1 MSASRFL
8 PLALAAFVATAA
20 FAQTPAPVPAAPAP
34 APAEA
39 APTPDAPVPAQAK
52 AWILMDHTSDPDA
65 ASYRLD
71 PARTDLARE
80 FRASIRGPWSKEL
93 QQLIHR
99 MRWGAWQGR
108 WLIYVVEPGRRWAL
122 APATSQ

>member
-1 MSASRFL
+1 
-8 PLALAAFVATAA
+8 
-20 FAQTPAPVPAAPAP
+20 
-34 APAEA
+34 
-39 APTPDAPVPAQAK
+39 
-52 AWILMDHTSDPDA
+52 MDHTSDPDA

-93 QQLIHR
+93 QQLVHR

-108 WLIYVVEPGRRWAL
+108 WVIYVLEPGRRWAL
-122 APATSQ
+122 ARMPAERGQKVQILHDTVFDSLDDAEWHVFQLRWQAITGSALRLDAPA